1 MSNFDYYKVF
11 GSLLLNVLNK
21 KSIPGEVWKE
31 ITKEWKKDE
40 RECPKCGSNNVKTAF
55 ELIGKPCPKC
65 KEGTIEEIET
75 GKIS

>member
-1 MSNFDYYKVF
+1 MLNFDYYKVF

-40 RECPKCGSNNVKTAF
+40 RKCPKYGSKSVKTVF
-55 ELIGKPCPKC
+55 ELIGKPCPTC